1 VLFKLLGSVEVL
13 GELLADEILELV
25 VLLVWRGGTGARE
38 EDRRGKEEARA
49 RSAGGD
55 ALREEEGG
63 VKLRRGR
70 TFHLESS
77 REERVI

>member
-55 ALREEEGG
+55 ALRE